1 MSLEA
6 ELDTFPEPVRPE
18 EVAPEALALETLG
31 EVDEPDTFGEVKLE
45 LDEETPEEEDALR
58 VDL

>member
-1 MSLEA
+1 MSFEA
-6 ELDTFPEPVRPE
+6 ELDTLPEPVRPE
-18 EVAPEALALETLG
+18 EEAPEAFAFETLG

-45 LDEETPEEEDALR
+45 LEEETPDEDALR